1 MKWRNDIDLSTFE
14 NRFQEILQLKRQNP
28 SGYPLMDFGIGEE
41 KSAPDPRV
49 VASLEIALIDE
60 KNHKYMDRGLL
71 TLKEQARKYLDRQF
85 QVEVKEKEIAITM
98 GTKAGLS
105 ILPSM
110 FIQPNDV
117 IVTTTPGYI
126 VLENVARFYGAE
138 SVRLPLLEENHFLP
152 DLSKVKKEVWEKTKI
167 LSLNYPNNPTG
178 AVATKRFYQQAIAL
192 AKKYHFL
199 IVNDAAYLSY
209 TYEEEPLSFLS
220 VEGAKEVGVEF
231 FTLSKSH
238 NMTGYRIGFIAGN
251 EEVIQRYETMCDY
264 FDSGQFGPIQYAA
277 CYALDHDQITE
288 KLKAKYQIR
297 RENIMEILKNH
308 HLEVMLTNGT
318 FYLYVAVPKLFQ
330 SARAFSRYLLEK
342 VGIMTIPYDE
352 AGHYIRLSMTYQA
365 ERELPFYLDFDARL
379 NKIDQII

>member
-1 MKWRNDIDLSTFE
+1 MKWRDDIDVLTFE
-14 NRFQEILQLKRQNP
+14 NRFQEILQLKKCNP
-28 SGYPLMDFGIGEE
+28 SGYPLMDFGVGEE
-41 KSAPDPRV
+41 KSAPDPRM

-60 KNHKYMDRGLL
+60 KNHKYMDRGLSAF
-71 TLKEQARKYLDRQF
+71 KECARNYLARNF

-105 ILPSM
+105 VLPSM
-110 FIQPNDV
+110 LIAPKDI
-117 IVTTTPGYI
+117 IVATTPGYI

-138 SVRLPLLEENHFLP
+138 SYRLPLNEANGFLP
-152 DLSKVKKEVWEKTKI
+152 DLSLVKEEIWKRTKI

-178 AVATKRFYQQAIAL
+178 AVATKAFYQQAIAL
-192 AKKYHFL
+192 AKKYGFL

-209 TYEEEPLSFLS
+209 TYDDTPLPFLS
-220 VEGAKEVGVEF
+220 VEGAKEVGVELY
-231 FTLSKSH
+231 TLSKSH

-251 EEVIQRYETMCDY
+251 KEVIERYEIMCDY
-264 FDSGQFGPIQYAA
+264 FDSGQFGPIQHAA

-288 KLKAKYQIR
+288 ALKAKYQIR
-297 RENIMEILKNH
+297 RENISEILQQH
-308 HLEVMLTNGT
+308 HLEVMPTTGT
-318 FYLYVAVPKLFQ
+318 FYLYVAIPKAFQ

-365 ERELPFYLDFDARL
+365 EKELQFYLDFDSRL
-379 NKIDQII
+379 KKMDNIL